1 MASSGQQPAA
11 SSASREARADRLPP
25 AGANPTGAA
34 GADHSPLRGVA
45 VGHGKLPD
53 CQLFDYGGIDSDSVK
68 ELDDFVS
75 WARGN
80 RDKADAIF
88 RTIQASAAAGAAPV
102 RKDDPSRRQIGP
114 EGNDKVTAYPKN
126 RALQAAL
133 RKAFMPALGCEQK
146 TDWSAY
152 ALVALL
158 RKGKGRGNAKGS
170 QQWHTDV
177 PPEVCEQLAEK
188 DADLLLC
195 IGTVDCETR
204 VRVINTDGDY
214 EDVVLPPYHLLL
226 FPSDLVHCGLD
237 FEDDN
242 VAFHCVLGNRCLGR
256 MLAEGDDL
264 LEHTNPITHEA
275 PPLAAAEM
283 RRLQE
288 HWDRYPMI
296 HTYCNGT
303 ASLNGIFFPHGH
315 DDSRDVAKWCE
326 GNKPTFARYRQHA
339 PDFADPDDLY
349 ARLLRVRQG
358 LPRGQECATT
368 SAFQALYKENPGLVK
383 MHEWIITVCSARKTG
398 GNGFLEL
405 DNEAA
410 GNLDEGQDYSLEAV
424 QITQRGLCPFRRGG
438 HPEYEQAKGY
448 YLDSRYIRNDECP
461 VLALANA
468 AGEDFVEGGLAAIR
482 RECGLADGEYPE
494 MGHLAG
500 YVDKHTPLALIECK
514 GTGERIIPGTK
525 TPLPGLTGNL
535 QGLLMQ
541 TRHMFLLET
550 IWPGKR
556 LKHLM
561 VYDAERKFLC
571 MGRCSSSLKQTTLRV
586 TENDMYNPAG
596 GLREFDDGFNFTVGK
611 VSIILVKTSRLN
623 EVPLAALCDAELR
636 ARKDAKRKA
645 WEMTATDGAEP
656 TATAAGQPGVPG
668 TELAWPSG
676 GQSTVTGAAGGQS
689 APAAAAGGASIGG
702 EQLDAASPPRLLGP
716 VVYEGEKDA
725 EGRWHGQGTAV
736 YEGEKWTGEFV
747 RGVIVNGTHSKPSR
761 TYTGEFGAG
770 FKYHGK
776 GVRETPGQSTVRLEG
791 NWRNGFAVGLMHR
804 TLPSGNTIKQC
815 YFVDKPHN
823 RRKPFDPMLQDHNGK
838 TAWYAGLP
846 GNEHGKLTAL
856 EDGQYTFA
864 CQTAMATKT
873 LQEYEAS
880 EAVKAHERRNAAS
893 VLREVDWRVS
903 SEKWTGE
910 FPPRSDGA
918 AKRAAGGGGKR
929 GRV

>member
-358 LPRGQECATT
+358 LPRGQEWATT

-689 APAAAAGGASIGG
+689 AGAGGSVSSTTTTA
-702 EQLDAASPPRLLGP
+702 
-716 VVYEGEKDA
+716 
-725 EGRWHGQGTAV
+725 GRA
-736 YEGEKWTGEFV
+736 
-747 RGVIVNGTHSKPSR
+747 GVT
-761 TYTGEFGAG
+761 
-770 FKYHGK
+770 
-776 GVRETPGQSTVRLEG
+776 GVRDGPDVIDPTAPLLAPGSPQRGEWEVNVAVETEG
-791 NWRNGFAVGLMHR
+791 ARASGGAE
-804 TLPSGNTIKQC
+804 PS
-815 YFVDKPHN
+815 P
-823 RRKPFDPMLQDHNGK
+823 
-838 TAWYAGLP
+838 TAA
-846 GNEHGKLTAL
+846 
-856 EDGQYTFA
+856 
-864 CQTAMATKT
+864 
-873 LQEYEAS
+873 
-880 EAVKAHERRNAAS
+880 ER
-893 VLREVDWRVS
+893 
-903 SEKWTGE
+903 
-910 FPPRSDGA
+910 
-918 AKRAAGGGGKR
+918 KRAAETVAGGDGKR
-929 GRV
+929 GRRPG